1 MKTKIRI
8 LQIALLLLNLPALMA
23 ASGNPAPD
31 DDQPT
36 IAKDWIELN
45 AFPIS
50 SYHKSYATLSWVPR
64 IKFRVN
70 GPIPSGSQLY
80 VEFSL
85 PGSGPWVKFDCKT
98 GEIGKGRWWNTD
110 CGGRDIPEDKG
121 SIFTGT
127 VNFTIGLRNELA
139 STNMTLFTGKAKVGK
154 AHTNETGPNYV
165 NHYAFYIDH
174 DWALPIG
181 YVFYLPDD
189 TKGWKYPSFHFA
201 IWERGPIT
209 GPMEPHLFHNGKE
222 VGKTFYQGEEVGK
235 ASCGSQEM
243 EINASEYT
251 AEKGPKYTWT
261 RWRCDFPSLHAY
273 NKTGEK
279 VSSMFGPLYQFDE
292 NPGDYEIKV
301 LYQGHL
307 SRSLKFAVDDKGVL
321 VDNGIAKTNKVGTG
335 RIIVPVQVLGDSD
348 GAWDHAAWK
357 TGAFYGNPL
366 TGFSLTP

>member
-1 MKTKIRI
+1 MKTRLRF
-8 LQIALLLLNLPALMA
+8 LQISLLLLTLPALA
-23 ASGNPAPD
+23 AAGNPPPD
-31 DDQPT
+31 EDQPT

-98 GEIGKGRWWNTD
+98 GEIEKGRWWSTE

-127 VNFTIGLRNELA
+127 LNFTIGMRNELA

-165 NHYAFYIDH
+165 NHFAFYIDH

-181 YVFYLPDD
+181 EVFYLPDD
-189 TKGWKYPSFHFA
+189 VQGWKYPSFHFA
-201 IWERGPIT
+201 MWMRGPQNAS
-209 GPMEPHLFHNGKE
+209 MEPHLFHNGKE
-222 VGKTFYQGEEVGK
+222 VGKVIYEGEEVGK
-235 ASCGSQEM
+235 PSCGMEEM

-279 VSSMFGPLYQFDE
+279 IKSMFGPLYQLDE

-307 SRSLKFAVDDKGVL
+307 TRSLKFSVDAQGRI
-321 VDNGIAKTNKVGTG
+321 VDNGIATSNKVGTG

-348 GAWDHAAWK
+348 GVWDKTAWK

-366 TGFSLTP
+366 SGFSLAQ